1 MVSSKAKQIKEIVI
15 GIKESHSFLSLEE
28 LIESIGI
35 NFAVV
40 PSDLTILDGD
50 LACYFKLN
58 EKEHIYLSEAC
69 PKEQETFVLAHE
81 LGHAI
86 LHDVEMAHCGYLY
99 KSRKLEEEADYFAI
113 KLLEDNYELFE
124 GYTSSD
130 YVSLYGIR
138 ETATEYTIRKEEK

>member
-1 MVSSKAKQIKEIVI
+1 MLSTKAKQIEEIVI

-58 EKEHIYLSEAC
+58 EKEHIYLSKAC
-69 PKEQETFVLAHE
+69 PKEQEAFVLAHE

-113 KLLEDNYELFE
+113 KLLEDNYELCE
-124 GYTSSD
+124 GYTASD

-138 ETATEYTIRKEEK
+138 EKAADYML